1 MLNPEDI
8 WQDWPRCPRCGQRR
22 QAVCPLC
29 RCAQDEMPL
38 ADYIPQPAPLENTRP
53 QRESCGGGCCQ
64 QSPEPVEIA
73 PTQPESCET
82 AEGTEAGPILL
93 LCPQCDEAFTPTFYR
108 LCQPCGHDFGD
119 GVPSP
124 TEESVESNSRALF
137 VMFLLA
143 AVAAGI
149 LGYCWFLFRR

>member
-1 MLNPEDI
+1 M
-8 WQDWPRCPRCGQRR
+8 
-22 QAVCPLC
+22 
-29 RCAQDEMPL
+29 
-38 ADYIPQPAPLENTRP
+38 
-53 QRESCGGGCCQ
+53 
-64 QSPEPVEIA
+64 EIT

-82 AEGTEAGPILL
+82 AEGAEEGPVLL
-93 LCPQCDEAFTPTFYR
+93 LCPQCDEAFTPAFYR